1 MLSHEVQ
8 KLYMKHP
15 SLLEGDVLDS
25 RLIYSPQ
32 TDEFYALNRAALLVW
47 LLIDRQGGFGTGFDT
62 GAKRIFEE
70 WFTPSPK
77 RAQVEKD
84 IEGILL
90 EFVKIGLLIK
100 RPKSIKV
107 FYTSCPVHENKA
119 QGLYSPPRITTYT
132 SEWMKENHPQY
143 FHSITYS
150 DLWGPSEA

>member
-25 RLIYSPQ
+25 RLVYSPQ

-47 LLIDRQGGFGTGFDT
+47 LLFDGQGGFGTGFDT
-62 GAKRIFEE
+62 GAKRIFTE
-70 WFTPSPK
+70 WFTPPPK

-84 IEGILL
+84 IERILS

-119 QGLYSPPRITTYT
+119 RGLYSPPRITIYT

-150 DLWGPSEA
+150 DLWGPGEA